1 MNILVIEDDKFLTD
15 LIAQKL
21 SREKFEVRVAVDAK
35 DGLKAIE
42 EKRPDLIL
50 LDLILPGLD
59 GFEFISLLKK
69 NAQIGS
75 IPVIVLSNLSG
86 KEDIERAMALG
97 AADFIIKAEF
107 SLSGIVDKIRD
118 IFQKAKSG

>member
-35 DGLKAIE
+35 EGLKAIE

-69 NAQIGS
+69 NSQISS

-86 KEDIERAMALG
+86 KEDIERAMTLG

-118 IFQKAKSG
+118 IFQRAKSG